1 MKIKRLGASLLALV
15 LCMGMFSTTAF
26 AYAED
31 PEATVQAPT
40 EAATEPVE
48 EVAVPMKALTP
59 DGNMNLIDD
68 EGPATGAGK
77 QFITVTT
84 KKGNYFYLIIDR
96 DDKGAETVHFLNQVD
111 EIDLMKLLEED
122 EIAQLE
128 KPETPPQ
135 PEQPAEKEPES
146 EEQKPE
152 TPPAPEKKP
161 NMMPAMFGLSILGI
175 GGVVFLMKKLKD
187 KKKEKELAKPDPD
200 ADYVED
206 DEDYGYVE
214 ADDPVEEESSEE
226 YADTI

>member
-48 EVAVPMKALTP
+48 EVAVPMKPLTP

-68 EGPATGAGK
+68 EGSSTGAGK

-84 KKGNYFYLIIDR
+84 KKGTFFYIIIDR
-96 DDKGAETVHFLNQVD
+96 DDKGVETVHFLNQVD

-128 KPETPPQ
+128 KPETHPQ
-135 PEQPAEKEPES
+135 PEQPVEQELEL

-161 NMMPAMFGLSILGI
+161 NMMPAMLGLAVLGI
-175 GGVVFLMKKLKD
+175 GGIAFLMKKLKD

-200 ADYVED
+200 ADYIED
-206 DEDYGYVE
+206 DEDYGYAE
-214 ADDPVEEESSEE
+214 ADDPVEEDSSEDSD
-226 YADTI
+226 DTI